1 MRQPLGSQSILVL
14 QDMFVR
20 IKKRQKRTRERESTH
35 YDARFKPFIK
45 LLLVLH
51 GVPLVQLEIIVPDVS
66 TVIEV

>member
-14 QDMFVR
+14 RDVFVR
-20 IKKRQKRTRERESTH
+20 KKRLKGRERESTH
-35 YDARFKPFIK
+35 YDACFKPFIK

-66 TVIEV
+66 TVIKV